1 MKYRFFLRWKLFWKQ
16 MLCRLGKM
24 AGESIYYINGSDAL
38 PPPLSPEEEKEM
50 FAKQKE
56 ILELAG
62 IPRA

>member
-1 MKYRFFLRWKLFWKQ
+1 MDWLK
-16 MLCRLGKM
+16 
-24 AGESIYYINGSDAL
+24 ESPCDVIDRAAFST
-38 PPPLSPEEEKEM
+38 PEEEKEM